1 MAREHFDVA
10 VVGAGMVGVCC
21 AMWLQRS
28 GKRVVVLDK
37 NTPGNGTS
45 YGNAGT
51 YAPFG
56 CVPINSPQ
64 LVKSLPG
71 LLFSKSSPLSVDWAY
86 AATHLPWMMSFL
98 KNCAPEKVEHITT
111 SLAKILAHVD
121 AGFDPLVS
129 AAGADDLVVANGAIY
144 AFGTQA
150 AYEKA
155 IPGIEVRK
163 KHGVTIEVLDEGP
176 IREMEPSVRM
186 PIHKGMYFSDARHV
200 LNPKGLIERLFK
212 AFIADGGSWRQREVS
227 GVKPTP
233 DLVDVD
239 CLGADGVSCD
249 QLVVAAGAHSKS
261 IKGSGA
267 EKLPLDCERGYHI
280 VFKGA
285 QHKLSRVV
293 GWQEY
298 GFNATPMEG
307 GLRIAGTVEIAGLQK
322 PLNPQRIDFLT
333 DKAHQMFDGLGEP
346 NEEWLGHRPTL
357 PDSLPVIS
365 RSPRSDRVLLAFGH
379 HHIGLTLGGI
389 TGRIIADLAQGRV
402 PNFDISAYAADRFS
416 RR

>member
-21 AMWLQRS
+21 AMWLQQS

-37 NTPGNGTS
+37 HPPGNGTS

-64 LVKSLPG
+64 LIKSLPT
-71 LLFSKSSPLSVDWAY
+71 LLFSKASPLSLDWTY
-86 AATHLPWMMSFL
+86 AATHLPWMMAFVR
-98 KNCAPEKVEHITT
+98 NCAPEKVEHITA
-111 SLAKILAHVD
+111 SLANILAHVD
-121 AGFDPLVS
+121 AGFDPLVN
-129 AAGADDLVVANGAIY
+129 AAGAQDLVVANGAIY
-144 AFGTQA
+144 AFGTSA

-155 IPGIEVRK
+155 VPGIEARRR
-163 KHGVTIEVLDEGP
+163 HGVTVEILDEGP
-176 IREMEPSVRM
+176 IREMEPALRM

-212 AFIADGGSWRQREVS
+212 GFLKDGGSWRQREVHS
-227 GVKPTP
+227 
-233 DLVDVD
+233 VDPKD
-239 CLGADGVSCD
+239 DGVEVNCTGAEGLHCD
-249 QLVVAAGAHSKS
+249 QVVVAAGAHSKS

-280 VFKGA
+280 VFKDA

-293 GWQEY
+293 GWQEH

-307 GLRIAGTVEIAGLQK
+307 GLRIAGTVEIAGLKK
-322 PLNPQRIDFLT
+322 PLNPQRIAYLT
-333 DKAHQMFDGLGEP
+333 DKAHQMFEGLGAP
-346 NEEWLGHRPTL
+346 HEEWLGHRPTL

-365 RSPRSDRVLLAFGH
+365 KSPRSDRILLAFGH

-389 TGRIIADLAQGRV
+389 TGRIVADLAQGRV
-402 PNFDISAYAADRFS
+402 PNFDISAYAADRF
-416 RR
+416 

>member
-28 GKRVVVLDK
+28 GKRVVVLDRT
-37 NTPGNGTS
+37 TPGSGTS

-71 LLFSKSSPLSVDWAY
+71 LLFSKSSPLSFDWVY
-86 AATHLPWMMSFL
+86 AATHMPWMFAFIQ
-98 KNCAPEKVEHITT
+98 NCAPDRVEHITT
-111 SLAKILAHVD
+111 SLANILAHVD
-121 AGFDPLVS
+121 AGFDPLVA
-129 AAGADDLVVANGAIY
+129 AAGAGDLVVSNGAIY

-155 IPGIEVRK
+155 LPGIAARER
-163 KHGVTIEVLDEGP
+163 HGVRVEVLDADP
-176 IREMEPSVRM
+176 IREMEPSLRM
-186 PIHKGMYFSDARHV
+186 PIHKGMHFSDARHV

-212 AFIADGGSWRQREVS
+212 QFLADGGSWRQREVS
-227 GVKPTP
+227 SVKPLEDRVEITC
-233 DLVDVD
+233 D
-239 CLGADGVSCD
+239 GADGFDCA

-293 GWQEY
+293 GWQEH

-307 GLRIAGTVEIAGLQK
+307 GLRIAGTVEIAGLKK
-322 PLNPQRIDFLT
+322 PLNPQRIAYLT
-333 DKAHQMFDGLGEP
+333 DKAHKMFDGLGEP

-365 RSPRSDRVLLAFGH
+365 RSPRSERVLLAFGH

-389 TGRIIADLAQGRV
+389 TGRIIADLADGRV
-402 PNFDISAYAADRFS
+402 PNFDISAYSAERFI
-416 RR
+416 R